1 MNADQQPKR
10 AVGRPSG
17 SGEQLPSHER
27 ARQSRLQRAAAGAM
41 RLDLTLDIDH
51 ADKLNDLATHWQC
64 RTRKE
69 AIERAIAAAFA
80 TVHPR

>member
-1 MNADQQPKR
+1 
-10 AVGRPSG
+10 
-17 SGEQLPSHER
+17 
-27 ARQSRLQRAAAGAM
+27 M